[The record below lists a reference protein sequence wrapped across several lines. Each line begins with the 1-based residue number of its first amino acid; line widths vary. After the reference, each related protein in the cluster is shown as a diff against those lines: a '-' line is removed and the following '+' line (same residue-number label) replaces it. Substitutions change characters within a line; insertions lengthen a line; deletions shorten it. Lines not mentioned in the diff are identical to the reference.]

1 MWYVSCSAVIHMIF
15 NNSTLC
21 SFNAFMWSP
30 VASTK
35 NLYKDTRRLR
45 LMAWRKMW
53 SMMTKNCCSGAWV
66 SSSIRPNDSDV
77 SRSSFTT
84 NLKTSSRL
92 ERSTAIWSWPGTWH
106 TTPMHQ
112 QQRHMLE
119 RLFSYNANR
128 TLNPVT
134 LLLAVSELVLFMI
147 APCDL
152 PVHYYVFYAMQ

>member
-1 MWYVSCSAVIHMIF
+1 
-15 NNSTLC
+15 
-21 SFNAFMWSP
+21 
-30 VASTK
+30 
-35 NLYKDTRRLR
+35 
-45 LMAWRKMW
+45 
-53 SMMTKNCCSGAWV
+53 
-66 SSSIRPNDSDV
+66 
-77 SRSSFTT
+77 
-84 NLKTSSRL
+84 
-92 ERSTAIWSWPGTWH
+92 
-106 TTPMHQ
+106 MHQ